1 MLIQFLQVHGCIGV
15 SANEDGSYRLDFT
28 DGSRLATDDELLHAR
43 RECRCAEVNRLRD
56 AKEQNSFVY
65 LGRPFDSD
73 AVSVQRLSGAWCT
86 ARMAVD
92 AGAEFAIE
100 WTCADNTSIVL
111 SAAEL
116 LGIVP
121 ALAAYASRLHTR
133 ARELKALI
141 RDSEE
146 PESIDITVGWPG

>member
-1 MLIQFLQVHGCIGV
+1 MLIPYFDVVGCIGI
-15 SANEDGSYRLDFT
+15 AQLEDGTYRLDFE
-28 DGSRLATDDELLHAR
+28 DGARLATPEELLHAR
-43 RECRCAEVNRLRD
+43 REYRCAEVNRLRD
-56 AKEQNSFVY
+56 EKEQSGFPY
-65 LGRPFDSD
+65 LGKIFDSD
-73 AVSVQRLSGAWCT
+73 AVSVQRLSGAWCA
-86 ARMAVD
+86 ARMAAD
-92 AGAEFAIE
+92 AGAEFSIE
-100 WTCADNTSIVL
+100 WTCSDDTSIVL